1 MTIRARSL
9 LAWLQDAH
17 VKTRPRQRSPLAMV
31 ILSFV
36 LEAPSHAYRMHE
48 LIKQRGKD
56 NVVNVAQRN
65 SVYQTIAQ
73 LQAAEL
79 IRIRET
85 QQDEGRPERVVYEIT
100 PLGKKTFYAWL
111 EGMLGEP
118 RREFNEFPAALATLM
133 ALSPDVVLASLRRRS
148 EALKQQLAE
157 SLSTTKE
164 WLGKGLP
171 RLCML
176 DDEYKQV
183 LLKAE
188 IKWLGGLMAEL
199 ESGEMTWSE
208 KWLRQLAAQFETG
221 KPD

>member
-1 MTIRARSL
+1 MP
-9 LAWLQDAH
+9 

-65 SVYQTIAQ
+65 SVYQTINQ
-73 LQAAEL
+73 LLAAEL
-79 IRIRET
+79 IRVRET

-100 PLGKKTFYAWL
+100 PAGRKTFYAWL

-118 RREFNEFPAALATLM
+118 RREFNEFPAALATVM
-133 ALSPDVVLASLRRRS
+133 ALAPDVVVTQLRRRN
-148 EALKQQLAE
+148 EMLKQQLAE
-157 SLSTTKE
+157 AASLTKE
-164 WLGKGLP
+164 WQGKGLP
-171 RLCML
+171 RFCML

-188 IKWLGGLMAEL
+188 IKWLNGLIAEL
-199 ESGEMTWSE
+199 ESGEMSWSE
-208 KWLRQLAAQFETG
+208 KQLRQLAAQFESG

>member
-1 MTIRARSL
+1 
-9 LAWLQDAH
+9 
-17 VKTRPRQRSPLAMV
+17 MV

-73 LQAAEL
+73 LQSAEL
-79 IRIRET
+79 IRVRET

-118 RREFNEFPAALATLM
+118 RREFNEFPAALATVM
-133 ALSPDVVLASLRRRS
+133 ALAPHVVLAQLRRRTD
-148 EALKQQLAE
+148 ALKQQLAE

-164 WLGKGLP
+164 WQGKGLP

-188 IKWLGGLMAEL
+188 IKWMGGLIAEL
-199 ESGEMTWSE
+199 ESGEMTWNE
-208 KWLRQLAAQFETG
+208 KWLRQLAAQFEAGNWNPAAGGLDRANG
-221 KPD
+221 K

>member
-1 MTIRARSL
+1 
-9 LAWLQDAH
+9 
-17 VKTRPRQRSPLAMV
+17 MV

-79 IRIRET
+79 IRVRET
-85 QQDEGRPERVVYEIT
+85 QQEEGRPERVVYEIT
-100 PLGKKTFYAWL
+100 SLGKKTFYAWL
-111 EGMLGEP
+111 EDMLGEP
-118 RREFNEFPAALATLM
+118 RREFSEFPAALATMM
-133 ALSPDVVLASLRRRS
+133 ALSPEVALTQLQRRRD
-148 EALKQQLAE
+148 AQKQQLARAA
-157 SLSTTKE
+157 SVMKDM
-164 WLGKGLP
+164 LGKGLP
-171 RLCML
+171 KLFML

-188 IKWLGGLMAEL
+188 IKWLDGLIAEL
-199 ESGEMTWSE
+199 ASGEMTWSE
-208 KWLRQLAAQFETG
+208 KWLRKLAAQFE
-221 KPD
+221 P

>member
-1 MTIRARSL
+1 
-9 LAWLQDAH
+9 
-17 VKTRPRQRSPLAMV
+17 MV

-65 SVYQTIAQ
+65 SVYQTINQ
-73 LQAAEL
+73 LLTAEL
-79 IRIRET
+79 IRVRET

-100 PLGKKTFYAWL
+100 PAGRKTFYAWL

-118 RREFNEFPAALATLM
+118 RREFNEFPAALATAM
-133 ALSPDVVLASLRRRS
+133 ALAPDVVLAQLRRRS
-148 EALKQQLAE
+148 ETLKQHLAE
-157 SLSTTKE
+157 ATSLSKE

-171 RLCML
+171 RFCML
-176 DDEYKQV
+176 DDEYKQA

-188 IKWLGGLMAEL
+188 IKWLNGLMAEL
-199 ESGEMTWSE
+199 ESGEMSWSE
-208 KWLRQLAAQFETG
+208 KQLRQLAAQFETG
-221 KPD
+221 TGA

>member
-1 MTIRARSL
+1 
-9 LAWLQDAH
+9 
-17 VKTRPRQRSPLAMV
+17 MV

-79 IRIRET
+79 IRVRET
-85 QQDEGRPERVVYEIT
+85 QQDEGRPERVVYDIT

-118 RREFNEFPAALATLM
+118 RREFNEFPAALATVM
-133 ALSPDVVLASLRRRS
+133 ALSPDVVLEQLQRRS
-148 EALKQQLAE
+148 EILKRQWAE
-157 SLSTTKE
+157 SSSTTKK

-188 IKWLGGLMAEL
+188 IKWLAGLMAEL
-199 ESGEMTWSE
+199 ESGEMTWNE
-208 KWLRQLAAQFETG
+208 KWLRQLAAQFEPG
-221 KPD
+221 ASD

>member
-1 MTIRARSL
+1 
-9 LAWLQDAH
+9 
-17 VKTRPRQRSPLAMV
+17 MV

-56 NVVNVAQRN
+56 KVVNVAQRN

-79 IRIRET
+79 IRVRET
-85 QQDEGRPERVVYEIT
+85 QQDEGRPERVVYDIT

-118 RREFNEFPAALATLM
+118 RREFNEFPAALATVM
-133 ALSPDVVLASLRRRS
+133 ALSPDVVLEQLQRRS
-148 EALKQQLAE
+148 EILKRQWAE
-157 SLSTTKE
+157 SSSTTKK

-188 IKWLGGLMAEL
+188 IKWLAGLMAEL
-199 ESGEMTWSE
+199 ESGEMTWNE
-208 KWLRQLAAQFETG
+208 KWLRQLAAQFEPG
-221 KPD
+221 ASD

>member
-1 MTIRARSL
+1 
-9 LAWLQDAH
+9 
-17 VKTRPRQRSPLAMV
+17 MV

-73 LQAAEL
+73 LLAAEL
-79 IRIRET
+79 IRVRET

-111 EGMLGEP
+111 EGMLSEP
-118 RREFNEFPAALATLM
+118 RREFNEFPAALATIM
-133 ALSPDVVLASLRRRS
+133 ALPPEVVLVQLQKRMQT
-148 EALKQQLAE
+148 LKQQVAD
-157 SLSTTKE
+157 SSAFSKE

-171 RLCML
+171 RFCML
-176 DDEYKQV
+176 DDEYKQ
-183 LLKAE
+183 LLAKAE
-188 IKWLGGLMAEL
+188 IKWLSGLIAEL
-199 ESGEMTWSE
+199 ESGEMSWSE
-208 KWLRQLAAQFETG
+208 KSLRQLAAQFEVG
-221 KPD
+221 KPG

>member
-1 MTIRARSL
+1 M
-9 LAWLQDAH
+9 
-17 VKTRPRQRSPLAMV
+17 KPRPRQRSPLAMV
-31 ILSFV
+31 VLSFV

-48 LIKQRGKD
+48 LIKQRGKH

-73 LQAAEL
+73 LLAAEL
-79 IRIRET
+79 IRVRET

-118 RREFNEFPAALATLM
+118 RREFNEFPAALATVM
-133 ALSPDVVLASLRRRS
+133 ALSPDVVLAQFRRRS
-148 EALKQQLAE
+148 ETLKQQLAE
-157 SLSTTKE
+157 ASAESKH

-171 RLCML
+171 RFCML
-176 DDEYKQV
+176 DDEYRQQ

-188 IKWLGGLMAEL
+188 IKWLNGIIDEL
-199 ESGEMTWSE
+199 QSGQLSWSE
-208 KWLRQLAAQFETG
+208 KQLRQLAAQFESG

>member
-1 MTIRARSL
+1 MTARCVP
-9 LAWLQDAH
+9 ARPQDAQ
-17 VKTRPRQRSPLAMV
+17 VKTRQRQRSPLAMV

-48 LIKQRGKD
+48 LIKQRGKN

-79 IRIRET
+79 IRVRET
-85 QQDEGRPERVVYEIT
+85 RQDEGRPERVVYEIT

-111 EGMLGEP
+111 EGMLAEP

-133 ALSPDVVLASLRRRS
+133 ALSPNAVLAQLQRRR
-148 EALKQQLAE
+148 EAQKQQLSHA
-157 SLSTTKE
+157 SSAMKTMLA
-164 WLGKGLP
+164 KGLP
-171 RLCML
+171 RLCLL

-188 IKWLGGLMAEL
+188 IKWLDGLIAEL
-199 ESGEMTWSE
+199 ESGEMTWNE
-208 KWLRQLAAQFETG
+208 KWLRKLAAQFESG
-221 KPD
+221 KLD

>member
-1 MTIRARSL
+1 MAVGTSAGMPVKARPY
-9 LAWLQDAH
+9 
-17 VKTRPRQRSPLAMV
+17 KRSPLAMV

-73 LQAAEL
+73 LLAAGL
-79 IRIRET
+79 IRVRET
-85 QQDEGRPERVVYEIT
+85 QQHEGRPERVVYDIT
-100 PLGKKTFYAWL
+100 PAGKKTFYAWL
-111 EGMLGEP
+111 EAMLGEP
-118 RREFNEFPAALATLM
+118 RREFNEFPAALATVM
-133 ALSPDVVLASLRRRS
+133 ALTPEAVLAQLQRRS
-148 EALKQQLAE
+148 ETLKQRLAE
-157 SLSTTKE
+157 TTSLSKE

-171 RLCML
+171 RFCML

-188 IKWLGGLMAEL
+188 IKWLNNLIGEL
-199 ESGEMTWSE
+199 ESGEMNWNE
-208 KWLRQLAAQFETG
+208 KQLRQLAAQFEAG
-221 KPD
+221 GN

>member
-1 MTIRARSL
+1 M
-9 LAWLQDAH
+9 
-17 VKTRPRQRSPLAMV
+17 KTRPRQRSPLAMV
-31 ILSFV
+31 VLGFV

-56 NVVNVAQRN
+56 KIVNVAQRN

-79 IRIRET
+79 IRVRET

-111 EGMLGEP
+111 ESMLGEP
-118 RREFNEFPAALATLM
+118 RREFNEFPAALATVM
-133 ALSPDVVLASLRRRS
+133 ALSPDAVVVQLRLRRQN
-148 EALKQQLAE
+148 LKHQLAE
-157 SLSTTKE
+157 SSSHFKE
-164 WLGKGLP
+164 CLGMGLP
-171 RLCML
+171 RLIML

-188 IKWLGGLMAEL
+188 IKWLDGLIADL
-199 ESGEMTWSE
+199 ESGEITWTE
-208 KWLRQLAAQFETG
+208 KWLRKLAEQFEAG
-221 KPD
+221 KLD